1 MGLVVMGTFLLT
13 WNPARWKWE
22 QMQEAVKITLKGE
35 MHSERW
41 SCNTKK
47 IHIGDRIFL
56 IKLGEEP
63 RGIVASGYVTSELYD
78 SEHWDEEKRAKGIP
92 VQRVNIDFDVV
103 LDSQQ
108 ENILY
113 MDELTQGKLAEQHW
127 SSQTSGI
134 RIADDI
140 AEVVEDRWDDIKRN
154 RSKEYGYGIDRSRV
168 VLSLP
173 ASGTYELIT
182 DTLVH
187 AHPVKPSYNY
197 KYTDLITFRK
207 KGGVMECVYSVDKII
222 EINPHKELAVQELSN
237 IEQERLQKYVDIRAN
252 TFLFKEPTAYRFY
265 LLREKYSFKKPFIL
279 SPNHQGYT
287 YYTMQDIAMEIG
299 IDSISA
305 VDVKN
310 EYELSEEEQEQL
322 AEGAKKQIVVNAYE
336 RNGGARRKCIEHY
349 GTSCIICGFSAG
361 AMYGEEF
368 EGMIHVHHIKPLNE
382 IGTEYVVDPIQ
393 DLIPVCPNCHMILHS
408 GKSQV
413 TMEELK
419 SKLLS

>member
-1 MGLVVMGTFLLT
+1 MNTFLLT
-13 WNPARWKWE
+13 WNPARWNWGKI
-22 QMQEAVKITLKGE
+22 QEAVATTLKGE
-35 MHSERW
+35 LHSERW

-63 RGIVASGYVTSELYD
+63 RGLIASGYVTSELYA

-103 LDSQQ
+103 LDSHQ
-108 ENILY
+108 ETILY
-113 MDELTQGKLAEQHW
+113 MDELMQGKLSEQHW

-134 RIADDI
+134 KIAEDI
-140 AEVVEDRWDDIKRN
+140 AEIVEVRWKQIKKSR
-154 RSKEYGYGIDRSRV
+154 RKEYSYGIDRSQV

-173 ASGTYELIT
+173 ASGTYELVT

-187 AHPVKPSYNY
+187 AHPVKPAYNY

-207 KGGVMECVYSVDKII
+207 KSGVMERVYSVDKII
-222 EINPHKELAVQELSN
+222 EINPHKELAVQGLSN
-237 IEQERLQKYVDIRAN
+237 IEQERLQKYIDIRSN

-265 LLREKYSFKKPFIL
+265 LLREKYSFKKPFVL

-287 YYTMQDIAMEIG
+287 YYTIQDIAREIG
-299 IDSISA
+299 VDSIHEI
-305 VDVKN
+305 DVKN
-310 EYELSEEEQEQL
+310 EYELSEQEQEQL
-322 AEGAKKQIVVNAYE
+322 IEGAKKQIVVNAYE
-336 RNGGARRKCIEHY
+336 RNGEARRKCIEHY
-349 GTSCIICGFSAG
+349 GTSCMVCGFDAG
-361 AMYGEEF
+361 AIYGEEF

-393 DLIPVCPNCHMILHS
+393 DLVPVCPNCHMILHS
-408 GKSQV
+408 
-413 TMEELK
+413 TNNTYTLEELK
-419 SKLLS
+419 IKTRGNL